1 MIEIIADLTIHI
13 SLSKLCGVLTKR
25 LIMND
30 CTIIFL
36 YSDLT
41 TEELYALLYFNK
53 CLKHKVQNKYKQQE
67 IQRRIEMIIDI
78 IDFRDDLTE

>member
-41 TEELYALLYFNK
+41 TEELYLLLEY
-53 CLKHKVQNKYKQQE
+53 NKYLKNNTQNNYFRGKL
-67 IQRRIEMIIDI
+67 QRRIEMIIDI

>member
-1 MIEIIADLTIHI
+1 
-13 SLSKLCGVLTKR
+13 
-25 LIMND
+25 MND

-41 TEELYALLYFNK
+41 TEELYALLNFNK
-53 CLKHKVQNKYKQQE
+53 CLKHKVQNKYKRQE

>member
-1 MIEIIADLTIHI
+1 
-13 SLSKLCGVLTKR
+13 
-25 LIMND
+25 MND

-41 TEELYALLYFNK
+41 TDELYLLLEY
-53 CLKHKVQNKYKQQE
+53 NKYLKNNTQNNYFRGKL
-67 IQRRIEMIIDI
+67 QRRIEMIIDI